1 MQNILEELWYGNLCP
16 CDEYRESAEQAA
28 DLTEYISTHR
38 KDLRAALSDAQNA
51 IFEKYEECRA
61 ELDKMSQREIFSY
74 AFRLGARITF
84 EVMSLHID

>member
-16 CDEYRESAEQAA
+16 CDEYRESEEQAS
-28 DLTEYISTHR
+28 DLTEYIAMHR
-38 KDLRAALSDAQNA
+38 KDLREAFSDVQKEA
-51 IFEKYEECRA
+51 FEKYEECRD

-84 EVMSLHID
+84 EVMSLQID